1 MIAGTLP
8 ERYINKKRTFDE
20 SFQIFREEF
29 FEAMRTGGMEFLAK
43 KAIEERRR
51 KEATEKPR

>member
-1 MIAGTLP
+1 MIAHTLP
-8 ERYINKKRTFDE
+8 ERYISKKRTFEE

-29 FEAMRTGGMEFLAK
+29 LEAMWTEDMEFLAK
-43 KAIEERRR
+43 KAIKERKR